1 MLKYRLIYEV
11 VGPIAPPNLQG
22 LALVNDRLITTFD
35 LSTDN
40 ITSIS
45 FTGTAQNLGP
55 LLE

>member
-11 VGPIAPPNLQG
+11 IGPIAPPNLQG